1 MDVYV
6 VVLIGVKEPPVLAVG
21 HPAMRWQEW
30 NALVEPYVLTLANNA
45 QDDTVS
51 LTYIESFRSLLALGN
66 PPSFWSFDQ
75 IHMSAEGY
83 ANWNEWVLTA
93 IDNIDNRCVIWESGS
108 CSYFVGDSYVAQ
120 PPICFPGNG
129 QGTDPDADEIKCDA
143 PSAFP
148 SVSTAN
154 LSGEPTDYPSFVLS
168 SVPTNGLTPFPSEKP
183 SQGPTNNHS
192 ISPSIIPTIESS
204 SPPSEQSSLIPTV
217 VASRTPSDSSSFLP
231 SHQSSVASST
241 LAFIAFSKLWIY

>member
-6 VVLIGVKEPPVLAVG
+6 VDFIGVQEPPVLVVG

-45 QDDTVS
+45 QEDTVS

-66 PPSFWSFDQ
+66 PPSFWSSDQ

-93 IDNIDNRCVIWESGS
+93 IDSIDNRCVIWESGL
-108 CSYFVGDSYVAQ
+108 CSYYAGDSYIAQ
-120 PPICFPGNG
+120 PPICFPSRE
-129 QGTDPDADEIKCDA
+129 QGFDPDADEIKCDA

-148 SVSTAN
+148 STRFRPSDF
-154 LSGEPTDYPSFVLS
+154 PTDHPSFVPS
-168 SVPTNGLTPFPSEKP
+168 S
-183 SQGPTNNHS
+183 
-192 ISPSIIPTIESS
+192 IPTSGPSPYSS
-204 SPPSEQSSLIPTV
+204 YSYWVIWQTLLFFVI
-217 VASRTPSDSSSFLP
+217 ASIT
-231 SHQSSVASST
+231 
-241 LAFIAFSKLWIY
+241 